1 MIGGFLSICAVL
13 AAEWKDNMEF
23 VMYEQEGFVGTI
35 TMNRPKA
42 LNALNLQMI
51 DELDAVLDA
60 VDLATTRCLILT
72 GAGEKA
78 FVAGAD
84 IGSML
89 PLTKEEGKR
98 WGEHGNAVFRKLETL
113 PIPVI
118 AAVNGFAL
126 GGGCELAMACD
137 FRIAGENAQFAQPET
152 GLGIPPGFG
161 GTQRL
166 PRIVGEGMA
175 RELIYTGR
183 RIDAQEALRTGLVNH
198 VYPAGELLAEAKKLA
213 GKIAR
218 NAPIGVR
225 ASKAAINRGAVT
237 DLDSGIAF
245 ETVYFGSCFETED
258 QKEAMTAFVEK
269 RKPEAFRNR

>member
-1 MIGGFLSICAVL
+1 
-13 AAEWKDNMEF
+13 MEF
-23 VMYEQEGFVGTI
+23 VMYEQTGFVGTI
-35 TMNRPKA
+35 TLNRPKA

-51 DELDAVLDA
+51 DELEAAIDAI
-60 VDLATTRCLILT
+60 DLAETRCVILT

-84 IGSML
+84 IASML
-89 PLTKEEGKR
+89 PLTKQGGKL
-98 WGEHGNAVFRKLETL
+98 WGEHGNQVFRKLETL

-137 FRIAGENAQFAQPET
+137 FRLASETAVFAQPET

-166 PRIVGEGMA
+166 PRIVGEGLA
-175 RELIYTGR
+175 REMIYSGR
-183 RIDAQEALRTGLVNH
+183 RIDAQEALRVGLVNH
-198 VYPAGELLAEAKKLA
+198 VYPTEELMAEAQKLAE
-213 GKIAR
+213 KIAR

-225 ASKAAINRGAVT
+225 ASKAAIDRGIHT
-237 DLDSGIAF
+237 DLDRGIGY

-258 QKEAMTAFVEK
+258 QRDAMSAFLEK
-269 RKPEAFRNR
+269 RKPEPFRNR

>member
-1 MIGGFLSICAVL
+1 
-13 AAEWKDNMEF
+13 MEF
-23 VMYEQEGFVGTI
+23 VLYEQEGFVGII

-51 DELDAVLDA
+51 DELDAVIDTI
-60 VDLATTRCLILT
+60 DTDTTRCVIIT

-89 PLTKEEGKR
+89 PLSKQDGKR
-98 WGEHGNAVFRKLETL
+98 WGEHGNAVFRRLELL

-137 FRIAGENAQFAQPET
+137 FRLASDSAVFAQPET

-166 PRIVGEGMA
+166 PRIIGEGMA
-175 RELIYTGR
+175 RELIYSGR

-213 GKIAR
+213 EKIAR

-225 ASKAAINRGAVT
+225 ASKSAISRGVVS
-237 DLDSGIAF
+237 DLDSGIAY

-258 QKEAMTAFVEK
+258 QKDAMSAFLEK
-269 RKPEAFRNR
+269 RKPDPFKNR

>member
-1 MIGGFLSICAVL
+1 MEYVL
-13 AAEWKDNMEF
+13 
-23 VMYEQEGFVGTI
+23 YEQEGFVGTI
-35 TMNRPKA
+35 IMSRPKA

-51 DELDAVLDA
+51 DELDAVIDA
-60 VDLATTRCLILT
+60 IDPATTRCVILT

-78 FVAGAD
+78 FVVGAD
-84 IGSML
+84 IASML

-98 WGEHGNAVFRKLETL
+98 WGEHGNAVFRKLEKL

-137 FRIAGENAQFAQPET
+137 FRLASETAVFAQPET

-175 RELIYTGR
+175 REMIYSGAR
-183 RIDAQEALRTGLVNH
+183 LDAREALRVGLVNH
-198 VYPAGELLAEAKKLA
+198 VYPVGELPAEAKKLA
-213 GKIAR
+213 ERIAR

-225 ASKAAINRGAVT
+225 AAKAAISRGAMT
-237 DLDSGIAF
+237 DLDSGIAC
-245 ETVYFGSCFETED
+245 ETVYFSSCFETED
-258 QKEAMTAFVEK
+258 QKDAMTAFLEK
-269 RKPEAFRNR
+269 RKPEPFHNR